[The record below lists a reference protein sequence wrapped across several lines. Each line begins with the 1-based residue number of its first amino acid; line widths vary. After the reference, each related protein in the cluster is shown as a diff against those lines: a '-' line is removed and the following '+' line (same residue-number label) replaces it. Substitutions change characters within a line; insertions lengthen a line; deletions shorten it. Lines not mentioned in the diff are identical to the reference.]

1 MNNTTQLFST
11 WIGSAKDRV
20 KSAQTKLAADEE
32 ALTGINDPTNKGTVQ
47 IPSHNDGNNR
57 KLLNLPDNTTNME
70 EPDKQ
75 HNIMDVTKPDG
86 TGQGEYV
93 TPRDGDARDNAAT
106 SPTAPLDK
114 IAATLAESIKKL
126 QAESEQTKEASA
138 PVQETPAATTP
149 TAPADGNQQKSAAS
163 GTFELPIN
171 LQSDASLMEKL
182 ASIGGVMLGT
192 TEGQQAVAE
201 ALEREAGIKEASA
214 IVAMVNQSMV
224 ESMQAPATKQA
235 STAMEKLANVINQG
249 QQPAAQ
255 LTEAQM
261 QKIASDEAAHSA
273 WINSYAT
280 DIEKRAY
287 AQGAADAEAM
297 NAGMAEGGQPA
308 IPGSEELS
316 DEEILQTIQMMVE
329 SGEISQEDAEA
340 LLQALGGDGQVG
352 GSLEQI
358 AMELQQAVE
367 SGQIS
372 PEQAEA
378 IAQQILAD
386 AGMVEGE
393 VPAEGEPA
401 PEEVEKV
408 ASVAQAGVNKTA
420 SVINDLF
427 TAPAQA

>member
-1 MNNTTQLFST
+1 MNNSTQLFST

-20 KSAQTKLAADEE
+20 KSAHTKLAADEE

-114 IAATLAESIKKL
+114 IAATLAESIKQL
-126 QAESEQTKEASA
+126 QAEPEQTKEASA
-138 PVQETPAATTP
+138 TTPETPAATTP
-149 TAPADGNQQKSAAS
+149 TAPAESNQQKSAAS

-171 LQSDASLMEKL
+171 LRDDASLMDKL

-214 IVAMVNQSMV
+214 IVAMVNQNMV
-224 ESMQAPATKQA
+224 EAMQTPTN
-235 STAMEKLANVINQG
+235 MEKLAGVAGQA
-249 QQPAAQ
+249 QQPVQ

-261 QKIASDEAAHSA
+261 QKIASDEAAHNA
-273 WINSYAT
+273 WITSYQT

-297 NAGMAEGGQPA
+297 DAGMAEGGQPA
-308 IPGSEELS
+308 IPGSDELS
-316 DEEILQTIQMMVE
+316 DEEVLQTIQMMVE
-329 SGEISQEDAEA
+329 AGEISPEDAEA

-386 AGMVEGE
+386 AGMAEGGA
-393 VPAEGEPA
+393 PAEGEPV

-408 ASVAQAGVNKTA
+408 ASVAQASVNKTA

-427 TAPAQA
+427 AAPAQA

>member
-1 MNNTTQLFST
+1 MNNSTQLFST

-20 KSAQTKLAADEE
+20 KSAHTKLAADEE

-114 IAATLAESIKKL
+114 IAATLAESIKQL
-126 QAESEQTKEASA
+126 QAEPAQTKEASA
-138 PVQETPAATTP
+138 PTPETSAATTP
-149 TAPADGNQQKSAAS
+149 TAPAETQQKSAAS

-171 LQSDASLMEKL
+171 LQSDASLMDKL

-224 ESMQAPATKQA
+224 EAAQAPVNKQA
-235 STAMEKLANVINQG
+235 STSAGQAQ

-273 WINSYAT
+273 WINSYQT

-297 NAGMAEGGQPA
+297 DAGMAEGGQPA
-308 IPGSEELS
+308 IPGSDELS

-386 AGMVEGE
+386 AGMAEGE
-393 VPAEGEPA
+393 APVEGEPA
-401 PEEVEKV
+401 PEEAEKV
-408 ASVAQAGVNKTA
+408 ASVAQTSVNKTA

-427 TAPAQA
+427 TAPANA

>member
-20 KSAQTKLAADEE
+20 KSAHTKLAADEE

-70 EPDKQ
+70 APDKQ

-93 TPRDGDARDNAAT
+93 TPCDGDARDNAAT

-114 IAATLAESIKKL
+114 IAATLAESIKQL
-126 QAESEQTKEASA
+126 QAEPEQTKEASA

-149 TAPADGNQQKSAAS
+149 TAPADDNQQKSAAS

-171 LQSDASLMEKL
+171 LQSDASLMDKL

-224 ESMQAPATKQA
+224 ESMQASVTKQA
-235 STAMEKLANVINQG
+235 GVNQA

-261 QKIASDEAAHSA
+261 QKIASDEAAHNA

-297 NAGMAEGGQPA
+297 DAGMAEGGQPA

-358 AMELQQAVE
+358 AIELQQAVE

-386 AGMVEGE
+386 AGMAEGGA
-393 VPAEGEPA
+393 PAEGEPA

>member
-20 KSAQTKLAADEE
+20 KSAHTKLAADEE

-70 EPDKQ
+70 APDKQ

-114 IAATLAESIKKL
+114 IAATLAESIKQL
-126 QAESEQTKEASA
+126 QAEPAQTKEASA
-138 PVQETPAATTP
+138 PTPETSAATTP
-149 TAPADGNQQKSAAS
+149 TAPAETQQKSAAS

-171 LQSDASLMEKL
+171 LQADASLMDKL

-224 ESMQAPATKQA
+224 EAAQAPVKQA
-235 STAMEKLANVINQG
+235 SAIAGQAQ

-273 WINSYAT
+273 WINSYQT

-297 NAGMAEGGQPA
+297 DAGMAEGGQPA
-308 IPGSEELS
+308 IPGSDELS

-386 AGMVEGE
+386 AGMTEGE
-393 VPAEGEPA
+393 APVEGEPA
-401 PEEVEKV
+401 PEEVEKA
-408 ASVAQAGVNKTA
+408 ASVAQTRVNKTA

-427 TAPAQA
+427 TAPANA